1 MWNLIQPQG
10 NTIKGHLGYGCD
22 VMHKPF
28 AGLSLVVS
36 FSQLTDLTCDY
47 FGGILYT
54 C

>member
-1 MWNLIQPQG
+1 MGNFIQPHG
-10 NTIKGHLGYGCD
+10 TTMKGHLGYGCD

-28 AGLSLVVS
+28 ADLIIVVS
-36 FSQLTDLTCDY
+36 FSQLTDVTCDY